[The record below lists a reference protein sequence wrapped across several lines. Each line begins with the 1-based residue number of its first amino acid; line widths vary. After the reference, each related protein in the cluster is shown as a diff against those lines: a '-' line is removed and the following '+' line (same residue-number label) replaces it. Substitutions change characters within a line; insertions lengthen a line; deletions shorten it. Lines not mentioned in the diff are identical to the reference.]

1 MSLVVA
7 GLSHHTAPVE
17 LIERAAIAKEA
28 VPHALHQLSKQIPHA
43 GIVIL
48 STCNRVE
55 LYVNHSESPETV
67 ERTVRRWFEKT
78 ADVPE
83 TELRHALYVHRG
95 NTATAGHLFRV
106 VSSIDSMVVGETEIL
121 GQVHDAYLAA
131 QAEQTTDKV
140 INVMFQRAFTVAK
153 RVRTQTRISSGKVS
167 VSSIAVD
174 LASSIFM
181 DLDVKTV
188 LVIGSGNT
196 AELTLDS
203 LTQRGVRNVV
213 VANRSPERA
222 EALASRYGG
231 RSVAL
236 ENVYNEL
243 SKADIVVGSTSAP
256 GYVLWKEQFARALEA
271 RNQEPIFVIDIAVPR
286 DVDPETDQLDNVYL
300 YDLDD
305 LKKVARQ
312 NLELRRREVA
322 ECLEIID
329 NGVQRFSDWIKSL
342 EAEPAIAF
350 MTQELDA
357 IRRHELDKTLDA
369 LPGLTETQRLEIE
382 NLSKRIVNT
391 ILQRPMSQIKRE
403 ITHHDPRTVL
413 HLVKRLFGLEES

>member
-28 VPHALHQLSKQIPHA
+28 VPHALHQLSKEIPRA

-55 LYVNHSESPETV
+55 VYANHSESAETV
-67 ERTVRRWFEKT
+67 EHTIRQWFEKT
-78 ADVPE
+78 TDVPE
-83 TELRHALYVHRG
+83 TELRYVMYVHRG
-95 NTATAGHLFRV
+95 NNATAGHLFRV
-106 VSSIDSMVVGETEIL
+106 VSSLDSMVVGETEIL
-121 GQVHDAYLAA
+121 GQVHDAYLTA

-140 INVMFQRAFTVAK
+140 INAMFQRAFSVAK

-174 LASSIFM
+174 LAASIFM

-188 LVIGSGNT
+188 LVIGSGDT

-203 LTQRGVRNVV
+203 LMQRGVRNVV

-222 EALASRYGG
+222 EALSSTYGG
-231 RSVAL
+231 RSIAL
-236 ENVYNEL
+236 ENVESEL
-243 SKADIVVGSTSAP
+243 SKADIIVGSTSAP
-256 GYVLWKEQFARALEA
+256 GYVLGKEQFARALDT
-271 RNQEPIFVIDIAVPR
+271 RNQEPMFVIDIAVPR

-305 LKKVARQ
+305 LKDVARQ
-312 NLELRRREVA
+312 NLELRRQEVA
-322 ECLEIID
+322 ECLKIIG
-329 NGVQRFSDWIKSL
+329 NGVERFSDWIKSL
-342 EAEPAIAF
+342 EAEPAIAS